1 MPPATAEPMQPRVHC
16 ADRQAW
22 RTWLKRNHEACDAV
36 WLVFYK
42 KHTGQPGVAY
52 RDAVEEAICFGW
64 IDGLKK
70 RIDEDRYAYRFSPR
84 KPRSKWSPLN
94 LELARK
100 MIDEGKMAAAGQAAY
115 ERREHYDE
123 KTLQALR
130 SAEPQLPPDIERA
143 LRSHG
148 VAWKNYLALAPGYRR
163 QYAGWLS
170 TAVKPETRA
179 RRLREAL
186 RLLAENRKPGMK

>member
-1 MPPATAEPMQPRVHC
+1 MPPATAEPMHPQVHC

-22 RTWLKRNHEACDAV
+22 RRWLQRNQDKCDAA

-42 KHTGQPGVAY
+42 KHTGKPSVAY

-100 MIDEGKMAAAGQAAY
+100 MIDEGRMTAAGQAAF
-115 ERREHYDE
+115 ERREHYDARIL
-123 KTLQALR
+123 KALS
-130 SAEPQLPPDIERA
+130 SAEPELPPDIERA
-143 LRSHG
+143 LRSHD
-148 VAWKNYLALAPGYRR
+148 VAWRNYLALAPGYRR

-179 RRLREAL
+179 RRLKEAL
-186 RLLAENRKPGMK
+186 RLLARNRKLGMK